1 MFAQETT
8 NANQVTAVPSA
19 QEDSNNPRAL
29 RLSLGEA
36 IATSARENLGVDI
49 QRYDYRETG
58 YSARATYGI
67 FDPLAF
73 ADVST
78 ASQKNPVASS
88 ITSSQNDRRTADF
101 GLTQTVPTGGSY
113 TVGFNNSRGDSS
125 NVFNTTNPSYNSDLG
140 ISFKQPL
147 LRNFGVDITRR
158 GINIARNNLGISRE
172 AFRDVLSRTALA
184 VERAY
189 LDLIFARRNLA
200 VKYQSRSLAAEQER
214 ITQIRIDVG
223 ASAPLDI
230 LQPRVAVATR
240 EEEVIS
246 AEASVRNAEDRLRQL
261 MNLPP
266 SEWDRPIVPT
276 DDVAYQPVQFDQE
289 TSVAQAF
296 ARRPEIEEARLGTD
310 IRRIQHR
317 YARNQVLPQL
327 DLRADYGIAGLG
339 GNQIIRDPETGVQT
353 GVIRGGYNDALSQ
366 LGGIDFPSWTLGVNF
381 GVPIRNITARSEEK
395 RTELEL
401 ERSQTLEEQTK
412 QNIAVE
418 VRQAIRDIDT
428 LSRQIAA
435 TRTAREAAER
445 NVDAE
450 RKRFQ
455 NGMTTNFNV
464 LQIQQELSDTRS
476 REIAA
481 VVAYNQAV
489 ANYHHAVGD
498 LLERDNI
505 SVDVPEDFDLPT
517 SRFEKVDWMNYEHW
531 LRGEKK

>member
-1 MFAQETT
+1 
-8 NANQVTAVPSA
+8 
-19 QEDSNNPRAL
+19 
-29 RLSLGEA
+29 
-36 IATSARENLGVDI
+36 
-49 QRYDYRETG
+49 
-58 YSARATYGI
+58 
-67 FDPLAF
+67 
-73 ADVST
+73 
-78 ASQKNPVASS
+78 
-88 ITSSQNDRRTADF
+88 
-101 GLTQTVPTGGSY
+101 
-113 TVGFNNSRGDSS
+113 
-125 NVFNTTNPSYNSDLG
+125 
-140 ISFKQPL
+140 
-147 LRNFGVDITRR
+147 
-158 GINIARNNLGISRE
+158 
-172 AFRDVLSRTALA
+172 
-184 VERAY
+184 
-189 LDLIFARRNLA
+189 
-200 VKYQSRSLAAEQER
+200 
-214 ITQIRIDVG
+214 
-223 ASAPLDI
+223 
-230 LQPRVAVATR
+230 
-240 EEEVIS
+240 
-246 AEASVRNAEDRLRQL
+246 

-296 ARRPEIEEARLGTD
+296 ARRPEVEEARLGTD

-327 DLRADYGIAGLG
+327 DVRADYGIAGLG
-339 GNQIIRDPETGVQT
+339 GNQIIRDPQTGVQT